1 MLLQAPNL
9 DYAVRVGD
17 IFSMIIE
24 FQANKLRWK
33 QVLWLILKVKPVLNR
48 CFKKAYAAYQ
58 EMKEH
63 MPESSIPY
71 YVSPK
76 LLRVMHKELNLDY
89 KIGAPNSNNGNFEA
103 NNNNNYNDE
112 DIRDDVAYGTY
123 ED

>member
-1 MLLQAPNL
+1 
-9 DYAVRVGD
+9 
-17 IFSMIIE
+17 
-24 FQANKLRWK
+24 
-33 QVLWLILKVKPVLNR
+33 
-48 CFKKAYAAYQ
+48 
-58 EMKEH
+58 MKEH

-76 LLRVMHKELNLDY
+76 LLLVMHKELNLDY